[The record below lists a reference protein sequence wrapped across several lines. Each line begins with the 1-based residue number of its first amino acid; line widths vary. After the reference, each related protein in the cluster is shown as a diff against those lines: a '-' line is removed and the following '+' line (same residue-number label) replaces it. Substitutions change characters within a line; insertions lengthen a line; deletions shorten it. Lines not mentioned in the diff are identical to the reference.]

1 MDSLTCW
8 FDLEGYGA
16 RLMYDFINDAVTCR
30 VKSVVAHCLQ
40 GNSDNVDYT
49 YISIDISKIFST
61 SVTPNRD

>member
-16 RLMYDFINDAVTCR
+16 RLMDGFVNDATTSC

-40 GNSDNVDYT
+40 AISD
-49 YISIDISKIFST
+49 SAGKS
-61 SVTPNRD
+61 